1 MSQTVIGVFD
11 SATEAQNAVSALK
24 NAGFDNSQIDT
35 SSQYDNSSYD
45 YDTNTNEGGIGS
57 FFSSLFD
64 SDDDVK
70 KYSTVASRGTVVTV
84 HTSSNDNALRAASIL
99 DQYGAIDA
107 DERYTAYSNGTWN
120 DNMKTG
126 STTVNGEQTIELVE
140 ENLEVGK
147 REVASG
153 GVRVRSMVIEKPVQE
168 TVRLR
173 KEQVFVNRTPVN
185 RTATEADFAKFKEGT
200 ITMTETDE
208 VAVVGKTARVTE
220 EVTIGK
226 NVEQVTET
234 INDTVRKTDVVVE
247 EVHNNEIVDGE

>member
-24 NAGFDNSQIDT
+24 NAGFDSSQIDT
-35 SSQYDNSSYD
+35 SSQYNNSTYD
-45 YDTNTNEGGIGS
+45 YDTNTDQGGIGS

-84 HTSSNDNALRAASIL
+84 HTSSNTNAMRAASIL

-107 DERYTAYSNGTWN
+107 DERYTQYTSGTFN
-120 DNMKTG
+120 PDTISAGTKT
-126 STTVNGEQTIELVE
+126 IDIVE

-147 REVASG
+147 REVAGG

-173 KEQVFVNRTPVN
+173 KEHVFVNRKPVN
-185 RTATEADFAKFKEGT
+185 RAATEADFATFKEGT

-208 VAVVGKTARVTE
+208 VAVVGKTARVVE
-220 EVTIGK
+220 EVTVGK
-226 NVEQVTET
+226 DVDTVTET

-247 EVHNNEIVDGE
+247 EYDRELVDGE